1 LLEAETRII
10 EREITSKNKKY
21 LTYMIYIPKDI
32 WSDSAFQPFLEKKK
46 IKIKTITKDQEI
58 KIKGPALL
66 ITPTKT

>member
-1 LLEAETRII
+1 
-10 EREITSKNKKY
+10 
-21 LTYMIYIPKDI
+21 MIYIPKDI

-46 IKIKTITKDQEI
+46 IKIKTITKNQEI